1 MAHELSRWLTAL
13 IACAALAVA
22 AAAAPADATADAT
35 ADALAAAIGLYG
47 RGEIDAAR
55 RAFEAL
61 SGRGVAA
68 ADYNLA
74 LMHLNGDLPGG
85 PAEARRLMQRAAQAG
100 FVTAMV
106 GLGRLYE
113 DGRLGVRDLSQSQ
126 AWYLRAARAG
136 SVDAQVAAGT
146 AYYLGRGAP
155 QDMALAAQWYRA
167 AAVGGD
173 IGAQYLIASMYEA
186 GLGVARDLRLARYWY
201 DVAARKGDEAAPG
214 TVQELDERLKAAAG
228 CRHGPDPQRRG
239 TATGGPTAPPSPSG
253 AC

>member
-1 MAHELSRWLTAL
+1 MVHERARWGV
-13 IACAALAVA
+13 ALAACVA
-22 AAAAPADATADAT
+22 LSAGAAAPGTAEVALNGALT
-35 ADALAAAIGLYG
+35 DALTEAIGQYG
-47 RGEIDAAR
+47 RGQTDAAR

-61 SGRGVAA
+61 SARGVAA

-106 GLGRLYE
+106 GLGQLHE
-113 DGRLGVRDLSQSQ
+113 DGRLGRRDLPRSLR
-126 AWYLRAARAG
+126 WYLRAAHAG

-155 QDMALAAQWYRA
+155 QDMAQAAQWYRL

-173 IGAQYLIASMYEA
+173 VGAQYLIASMYET

-201 DVAARKGDEAAPG
+201 DAAARNGDEAAPDK
-214 TVQELDERLKAAAG
+214 VKELDARL
-228 CRHGPDPQRRG
+228 
-239 TATGGPTAPPSPSG
+239 
-253 AC
+253 